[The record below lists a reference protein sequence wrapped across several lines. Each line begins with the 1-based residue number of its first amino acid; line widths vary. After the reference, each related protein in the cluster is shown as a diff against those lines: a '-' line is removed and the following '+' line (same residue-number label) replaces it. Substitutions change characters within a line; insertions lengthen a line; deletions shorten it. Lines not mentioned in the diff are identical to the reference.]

1 MPLQE
6 QQILELSSVG
16 SQERTSDSPC
26 HVVLIVW
33 VIFRLVFPEFLGI
46 IPFQSPKK
54 MSHHYARVVG
64 SGIDFLFMLASRMLL
79 PLNLGFFFFSCGVQ
93 NRYLAC
99 NLCCCCSCS
108 DFQYPGFP
116 K

>member
-33 VIFRLVFPEFLGI
+33 VIFRLLSPEFLGI
-46 IPFQSPKK
+46 IPRNISVAEENESPLRK
-54 MSHHYARVVG
+54 G
-64 SGIDFLFMLASRMLL
+64 SWFG
-79 PLNLGFFFFSCGVQ
+79 
-93 NRYLAC
+93 Y
-99 NLCCCCSCS
+99 
-108 DFQYPGFP
+108 
-116 K
+116 